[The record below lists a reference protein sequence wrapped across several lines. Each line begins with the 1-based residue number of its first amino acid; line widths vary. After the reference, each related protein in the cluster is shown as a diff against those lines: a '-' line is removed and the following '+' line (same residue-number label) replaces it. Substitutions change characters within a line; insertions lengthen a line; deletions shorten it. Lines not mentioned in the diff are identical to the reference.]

1 MRGGEEVWWSI
12 LLKKIPLRTC
22 GHLAVSERSPL
33 HHCQTGLALVDA
45 DSMCEDVRACS
56 VKRTVID

>member
-22 GHLAVSERSPL
+22 GHLAVSSRSPS
-33 HHCQTGLALVDA
+33 HHRQTGLTLVDA
-45 DSMCEDVRACS
+45 DSMCEDCQS
-56 VKRTVID
+56 LQ